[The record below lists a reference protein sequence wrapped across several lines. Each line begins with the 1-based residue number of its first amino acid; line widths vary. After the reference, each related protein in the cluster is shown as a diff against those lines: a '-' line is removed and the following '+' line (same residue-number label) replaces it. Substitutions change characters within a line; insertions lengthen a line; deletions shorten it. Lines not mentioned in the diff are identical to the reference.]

1 MFRFAA
7 VVSMAAAVSASP
19 AWHPTHSLV
28 YRGHGTV
35 VDAGVSQTSEAHV
48 ALKVGSGGRMHV
60 NLQGTPMGDVTNDM
74 TKNLRT
80 GESAALMSIPAMGM
94 EQCVPGEMMD
104 IAEWFAEIGAATIG
118 CGASV
123 PCPEGAG
130 GGSCEC
136 YHAEGENI
144 KYFARGSALVGL
156 IKESAPSQ
164 FDDDWS
170 TPADTYKETMIFT
183 EWLVDG
189 DINDSVFE
197 EMPCVPEA
205 RKNLRASSK
214 PVPSLAAL
222 AKRAFPFAS
231 KQH

>member
-28 YRGHGTV
+28 YRARTTIIKDMEVTGTEEEH
-35 VDAGVSQTSEAHV
+35 AAI
-48 ALKVGSGGRMHV
+48 KIGSGMRAHRSI
-60 NLQGTPMGDVTNDM
+60 QDTFRGDVTGDRTCNV
-74 TKNLRT
+74 RT
-80 GESAALMSIPAMGM
+80 GEAVELMSTMGM
-94 EQCVPGEMMD
+94 EQCLPAGMVDPARFFAD
-104 IAEWFAEIGAATIG
+104 IGRHTIG

-136 YHAEGENI
+136 YHAEGDPT
-144 KYFARGSALVGL
+144 KFFARGSTLVGYVY
-156 IKESAPSQ
+156 ESAPSQ
-164 FDDDWS
+164 FDDDWY
-170 TPADTYKETMIFT
+170 TPAPTYKQTTLFT

-205 RKNLRASSK
+205 RKSLRASSK
-214 PVPSLAAL
+214 PVPSFAEL
-222 AKRAFPFAS
+222 AKRVFPFAS